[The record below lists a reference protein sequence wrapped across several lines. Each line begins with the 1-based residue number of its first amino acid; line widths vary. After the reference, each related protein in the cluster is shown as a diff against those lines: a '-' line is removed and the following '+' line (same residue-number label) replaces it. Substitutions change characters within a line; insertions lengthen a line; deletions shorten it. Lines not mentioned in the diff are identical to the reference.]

1 MKNLLFLLIFTP
13 LFVLA
18 QNEKEQKSN
27 IRNNTQSSTQNSPN
41 RVTNTEIYQK
51 QEIRRETQP
60 PKQTIIIREQPYYGR
75 PWGFNSWDR
84 WNRWGAPYSYVN
96 YYDWDIYD
104 RWGYRKPA
112 RIYQLA
118 DGKNDTIVSKKNK
131 TRIGFN
137 FTSDNQVGGWITVGK
152 GVYFKGQFSK
162 YINQDKSEYYSHPDV
177 NFYNATNVWKDQRLE
192 DITKGWSMYLGVG
205 REFKNIGVNI
215 SLGFGQETENFQF
228 FDEYYQLSSNGKY
241 SFKNFVDDYMTLSFG
256 VTHDYKFLS
265 INGDFDP
272 IRKTFSLGAGFNF

>member
-27 IRNNTQSSTQNSPN
+27 IRNSTQSPTQNSQN
-41 RVTNTEIYQK
+41 RVSNNEIFQK
-51 QEIRRETQP
+51 QEIRRETQS

-75 PWGFNSWDR
+75 PWGFNSWNR

-112 RIYQLA
+112 RIYQLP

-205 REFKNIGVNI
+205 REFKNLGVNI

-256 VTHDYKFLS
+256 LTHDYKFLS

>member
-112 RIYQLA
+112 RIYQLP

-205 REFKNIGVNI
+205 REFKNLGVNI

-228 FDEYYQLSSNGKY
+228 FDEFYQLSSNGKY

-256 VTHDYKFLS
+256 LTHDYKFLS

>member
-112 RIYQLA
+112 RIYQLP

>member
-112 RIYQLA
+112 RIYQLP

-256 VTHDYKFLS
+256 LTHDYKFLS
-265 INGDFDP
+265 ISGDFDP